1 MIHGFLHPERGFR
14 PLEVE
19 NDMLRELHG
28 SLLRNLSQVS
38 SETGGSEL
46 FPGFHSCIATGTCLH
61 NYEYYEKWQF
71 FTY

>member
-28 SLLRNLSQVS
+28 SLLRNLSQGS
-38 SETGGSEL
+38 SETVGSEL
-46 FPGFHSCIATGTCLH
+46 FPGFHSCIATGPCLH
-61 NYEYYEKWQF
+61 NYEKWQF